1 MESRT
6 GICRK
11 EEKIRRRRIL
21 LFPLSSGINPPN
33 FPIYTG
39 RLRQKKKWL
48 AAAAVEKG
56 RKYGP

>member
-11 EEKIRRRRIL
+11 EENIRRRRIL
-21 LFPLSSGINPPN
+21 LFPLSSGKSPQFSDLHRAPP
-33 FPIYTG
+33 PE
-39 RLRQKKKWL
+39 KKWV